1 MTDHGGYTCLTF
13 LTDYG
18 TQDGFVAAC
27 RAQMLRHAPG
37 LPVIDIT
44 HDIPPGDVRRGAT
57 VLADTVP
64 EFPAAVH
71 IGVVDPGVGTARRSV
86 ALAAGG
92 HVLVGPDNGLLVWAA
107 EALGGIDTAVELT
120 NESLWRHPVSRTF
133 HGRDIYAPVGARIA
147 AGLPLSEAGQ
157 ALDPAVLVRLS
168 APLRDV
174 SGGVARG
181 EVHAIDR
188 FGNCQLSLH
197 PEDLRSVVAA
207 PGLPDR
213 VAVRL
218 PDGSHTVAVAATF
231 GAVPLGEPVLLTDSA
246 GLLAL
251 AVNGGSAA
259 QRFGLGVGAPVVLSR
274 TSSEPMKE

>member
-1 MTDHGGYTCLTF
+1 M
-13 LTDYG
+13 
-18 TQDGFVAAC
+18 
-27 RAQMLRHAPG
+27 
-37 LPVIDIT
+37 
-44 HDIPPGDVRRGAT
+44 
-57 VLADTVP
+57 
-64 EFPAAVH
+64 
-71 IGVVDPGVGTARRSV
+71 
-86 ALAAGG
+86 
-92 HVLVGPDNGLLVWAA
+92 
-107 EALGGIDTAVELT
+107 
-120 NESLWRHPVSRTF
+120 
-133 HGRDIYAPVGARIA
+133 
-147 AGLPLSEAGQ
+147 
-157 ALDPAVLVRLS
+157 
-168 APLRDV
+168 
-174 SGGVARG
+174 ARG

>member
-1 MTDHGGYTCLTF
+1 
-13 LTDYG
+13 
-18 TQDGFVAAC
+18 
-27 RAQMLRHAPG
+27 
-37 LPVIDIT
+37 
-44 HDIPPGDVRRGAT
+44 
-57 VLADTVP
+57 
-64 EFPAAVH
+64 
-71 IGVVDPGVGTARRSV
+71 
-86 ALAAGG
+86 AG
-92 HVLVGPDNGLLVWAA
+92 
-107 EALGGIDTAVELT
+107 
-120 NESLWRHPVSRTF
+120 RHPVSRAC
-133 HGRDIYAPVGARIA
+133 HGRDIYAPVGARVA

-218 PDGSHTVAVAATF
+218 PHGSQT
-231 GAVPLGEPVLLTDSA
+231 G
-246 GLLAL
+246 AL
-251 AVNGGSAA
+251 ARA
-259 QRFGLGVGAPVVLSR
+259 VGALLPRGSG
-274 TSSEPMKE
+274 